1 MIIPYQKLFVHLQLY
16 RVKCNCEMKC
26 VMLVSSTGT
35 RYTFIYEDG
44 TQLIKERDGRILTEY
59 V

>member
-1 MIIPYQKLFVHLQLY
+1 MLFVHLQLY

>member
-1 MIIPYQKLFVHLQLY
+1 MIIPYQRIFIHLQLY
-16 RVKCNCEMKC
+16 KVESNCEMKC
-26 VMLVSSTGT
+26 IMLVSSTGT